1 MAEDPGKNA
10 AYWLVLTTCPDADS
24 AGRLAQL
31 LVSRNLAACVNI
43 QPGVRSVYRWQGKVE
58 SSAEHLLF
66 IKTAAMRYEA
76 LQDVIKANHPYE
88 LPELVAVPIVA
99 GSSEYLS
106 WMHQTVCE
114 PR

>member
-1 MAEDPGKNA
+1 MAEDRGKNA
-10 AYWLVLTTCPDADS
+10 SYWLVLTTCPDADS
-24 AGRLAQL
+24 AERLAHL

-43 QPGVRSVYRWQGKVE
+43 QPGVRSVYRWQGTVE
-58 SSAEHLLF
+58 SSAEHLLS
-66 IKTAAMRYEA
+66 IKTAATRYEA

-88 LPELVAVPIVA
+88 LPEVVAVPIVA

-106 WMHQTVCE
+106 WICQNLCD